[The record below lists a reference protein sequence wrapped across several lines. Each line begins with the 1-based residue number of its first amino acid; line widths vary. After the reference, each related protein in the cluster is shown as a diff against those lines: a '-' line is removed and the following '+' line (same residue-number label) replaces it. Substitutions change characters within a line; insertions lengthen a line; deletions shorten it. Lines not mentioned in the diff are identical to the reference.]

1 MSVARLCRA
10 ELIAG
15 GFRNPPRVP
24 DSDAGRAGPDSASY
38 ASVRSVRFRPL
49 QRGAI
54 SPRPTSSRGET
65 PKGPRHS
72 APAVP
77 AEKRVSRRG
86 LLPKMVGGAER
97 AGRPRIARL
106 QVGGCLVGR
115 PPRAAPQALTA
126 TRPART
132 RERTVRFGR
141 RAPFRGSSAAERP
154 AVNRDVAGSNPALG
168 AEGPC
173 RSPARS
179 PSSRDGESGAAPLTG
194 MRSRRV
200 DGTPSS
206 KRPLAGSN
214 PAERARASAPA
225 VRLERTPRS
234 ERGHRRFESSRGY
247 TTFTRAPGIW

>member
-1 MSVARLCRA
+1 M
-10 ELIAG
+10 
-15 GFRNPPRVP
+15 
-24 DSDAGRAGPDSASY
+24 
-38 ASVRSVRFRPL
+38 
-49 QRGAI
+49 
-54 SPRPTSSRGET
+54 
-65 PKGPRHS
+65 
-72 APAVP
+72 
-77 AEKRVSRRG
+77 
-86 LLPKMVGGAER
+86 
-97 AGRPRIARL
+97 
-106 QVGGCLVGR
+106 
-115 PPRAAPQALTA
+115 A
-126 TRPART
+126 THPART

-214 PAERARASAPA
+214 PAERSFSGPRGPIGTDAALRTRRQE
-225 VRLERTPRS
+225 VRILS
-234 ERGHRRFESSRGY
+234 GVHHVHASSRHLVSLPGCLPGEAGSIPVGGAKERPSPRPGSP
-247 TTFTRAPGIW
+247 TEEAARSDRA